1 MKKFAPI
8 FLAIFVFSIVLEIFV
23 SYIGA
28 TFAGILC
35 AVSGVTSWFCFLAC
49 TAHPPV
55 VKTDEEILDDI
66 KF

>member
-1 MKKFAPI
+1 MKKLAPI
-8 FLAIFVFSIVLEIFV
+8 FLVIFALSIALEVCV
-23 SYIGA
+23 SYVGA

-49 TAHPPV
+49 AAHPPV